1 MLLAH
6 TIELVTGPREVD
18 YFVRAAGCA
27 RFVWNWALAEWNR
40 QRAAGGK
47 PSAMALKKS
56 FNAIKYQRYPWM
68 TDIHRDAHA
77 QPFANLSKA
86 WSKFFSDI
94 KSGIKAHAPRF
105 KKKGQCKDGFYV
117 ANDKVRFDGQSVVL
131 PLIGRVAMREALRF
145 PGRVM
150 GAAVSRRADRWFI
163 SVQVEV
169 ADEVAFVP
177 RTGNG
182 VVGVDLGI
190 KSAVTLSTGETFEGP
205 KPLKAALRRL
215 RIRSRRLSRKVEMA
229 KPGRAAFSR
238 DFIGPL
244 RPNTKPQPARTS
256 GQIDSAARLARLHA
270 RVANIRQDFLHKA
283 TTRLCRENQA
293 IGLEDLNV
301 GGMLK
306 NERLARSLSDMGLS
320 EFRRQM
326 EYKAKRYGTH
336 LVFADRW
343 FPSSKLMSC
352 CGHKLDRLALSE
364 RRVVCPACGMS
375 HDRDHNAAINL
386 ERLATETAL
395 PVASDSATNRTA
407 RGMSPIAGGK
417 VTSVRDEVGQQ
428 GASGREGN
436 GAHICARFS

>member
-56 FNAIKYQRYPWM
+56 FNAIKYQQYPWM

-77 QPFANLSKA
+77 QPFTNLSKA

-177 RTGNG
+177 R
-182 VVGVDLGI
+182 L
-190 KSAVTLSTGETFEGP
+190 A
-205 KPLKAALRRL
+205 
-215 RIRSRRLSRKVEMA
+215 MA
-229 KPGRAAFSR
+229 W
-238 DFIGPL
+238 
-244 RPNTKPQPARTS
+244 
-256 GQIDSAARLARLHA
+256 LA
-270 RVANIRQDFLHKA
+270 
-283 TTRLCRENQA
+283 
-293 IGLEDLNV
+293 
-301 GGMLK
+301 
-306 NERLARSLSDMGLS
+306 
-320 EFRRQM
+320 
-326 EYKAKRYGTH
+326 
-336 LVFADRW
+336 
-343 FPSSKLMSC
+343 
-352 CGHKLDRLALSE
+352 
-364 RRVVCPACGMS
+364 
-375 HDRDHNAAINL
+375 
-386 ERLATETAL
+386 
-395 PVASDSATNRTA
+395 
-407 RGMSPIAGGK
+407 
-417 VTSVRDEVGQQ
+417 
-428 GASGREGN
+428 
-436 GAHICARFS
+436 